1 MARLMADVGPAPLP
15 HLGER
20 LTGHVILVTGATGMA
35 AAAAERMAAEG
46 ARMFV
51 VARTDAN
58 AAGVA
63 ARIRAAGGEAQHRA
77 ADLADERAAQ
87 DPATVS
93 YVARKQPLVGG
104 LIPAEDIAAAAAYLL
119 SDESRYLTGQL
130 LVVDGGW
137 SITDADP
144 GDAP

>member
-35 AAAAERMAAEG
+35 AAAAERMA
-46 ARMFV
+46 
-51 VARTDAN
+51 
-58 AAGVA
+58 
-63 ARIRAAGGEAQHRA
+63 
-77 ADLADERAAQ
+77 DERA
-87 DPATVS
+87 
-93 YVARKQPLVGG
+93 
-104 LIPAEDIAAAAAYLL
+104 AEDIAAAAAHVL

-130 LVVDGGW
+130 LIVDGGW

-144 GDAP
+144 GDPP

>member
-15 HLGER
+15 HLSER
-20 LTGHVILVTGATGMA
+20 LSGHVILVTGATGM